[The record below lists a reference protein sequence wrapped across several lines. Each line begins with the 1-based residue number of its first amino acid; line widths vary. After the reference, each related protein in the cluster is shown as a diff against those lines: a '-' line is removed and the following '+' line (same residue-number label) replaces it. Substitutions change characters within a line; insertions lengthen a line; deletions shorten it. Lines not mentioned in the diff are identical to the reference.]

1 MMFLVGSRWKPYS
14 ALTLA
19 CSASSRRR
27 SRWYSTADALMARLG
42 ATKFSS
48 SSKPP
53 VAVRRTRTIG
63 NEIYWSRGSESAMSL
78 TAFFR

>member
-19 CSASSRRR
+19 CSASSSRRR
-27 SRWYSTADALMARLG
+27 RTYSTADALIDRLG
-42 ATKFSS
+42 ATKLSS

-53 VAVRRTRTIG
+53 VPVRRTRTMG
-63 NEIYWSRGSESAMSL
+63 SAMNWSRGSVSATSFTDFL
-78 TAFFR
+78 R